1 MITIC
6 QGDIILSR
14 QILETMLQLRSNDQ
28 LEQASNSLWA
38 SIKNKILVNYSHK
51 DLKTLIDWTVEKLVL
66 YSEKEVLSD
75 SDLSNLHLVL
85 EIVSLISVGRT
96 KIEQETNSLIKFKRS
111 YSIDLYIMLNPLL
124 YWLQYSTENEERL
137 HLFKAVWKAL

>member
-1 MITIC
+1 
-6 QGDIILSR
+6 
-14 QILETMLQLRSNDQ
+14 MLQLRSNEQ

-51 DLKTLIDWTVEKLVL
+51 DLKTLIDWTVEKLVI

-75 SDLSNLHLVL
+75 ADLSNLHLVL

-96 KIEQETNSLIKFKRS
+96 KIE
-111 YSIDLYIMLNPLL
+111 
-124 YWLQYSTENEERL
+124 
-137 HLFKAVWKAL
+137 